1 MLRQHV
7 TPAWVYLGG
16 LVLTVV
22 AGVINAVGF
31 LGVHHQALS
40 HMSGTVTTLGLEL
53 GRADYGVALHALA
66 ILAAFFAGCLVSG
79 AIISQGTLRLGRR
92 YGVTLSLEAVALF
105 LSVYFLRKG
114 ANAGDYLAAM
124 ACGLQNAMVSS
135 YSGSTMRTTHMTGMV
150 TDLGIACGH
159 FLRGDTVDWYKFKLY
174 GVLFLGF
181 FAGGV
186 IGALSYAR
194 FGYDTL
200 LFPAVLSGVAGV
212 GYTVIKHYERVRKAK
227 ERHSQPPWPKSAT

>member
-1 MLRQHV
+1 MLRQRH

-16 LVLTVV
+16 LVLTTA
-22 AGVINAVGF
+22 AGAINAVGF

-40 HMSGTVTTLGLEL
+40 HMSGTVTTLAMEL
-53 GRADYGVALHALA
+53 GRAHYAVALHTLA

-79 AIISQGTLRLGRR
+79 AVIRQATLRLGRR
-92 YGVTLSLEAVALF
+92 YGIALALESAALF
-105 LSVYFLRKG
+105 AAVYFLRRG
-114 ANAGDYLAAM
+114 ANVGDYLAAM

-159 FLRGDTVDWYKFKLY
+159 FVRGEVVDWYRFRLY
-174 GVLFLGF
+174 GVLLLGF
-181 FAGGV
+181 FGGGL
-186 IGALSYAR
+186 IGALGYER

-200 LFPAVLSGVAGV
+200 LFPAALSGATGL
-212 GYTVIKHYERVRKAK
+212 GYAVYRQYARVHRGD
-227 ERHSQPPWPKSAT
+227 HTGPPFPAPPA